1 MRQFPLTVTDQTPS
15 WSPVV
20 RAGDFQGQQD
30 RARLMRIEHRE
41 DLGNAD
47 PEGGIY
53 EADPAIL
60 EHLLDPLWRKLAITI

>member
-1 MRQFPLTVTDQTPS
+1 M
-15 WSPVV
+15 
-20 RAGDFQGQQD
+20 
-30 RARLMRIEHRE
+30 MRIEHRE